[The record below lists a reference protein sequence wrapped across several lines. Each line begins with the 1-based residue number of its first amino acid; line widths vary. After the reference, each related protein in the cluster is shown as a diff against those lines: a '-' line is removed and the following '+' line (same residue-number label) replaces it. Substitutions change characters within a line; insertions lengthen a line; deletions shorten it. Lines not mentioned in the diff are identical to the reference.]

1 MAPFSPKEVTRFLLW
16 IVIFA
21 VVVIA
26 MIFMLWHATGR
37 TQIQPQPTSNL
48 VFPRTLSSSRCPE
61 GDLNPHDLLESAD
74 FKSAA
79 YADK

>member
-61 GDLNPHDLLESAD
+61 GG
-74 FKSAA
+74 
-79 YADK
+79 

>member
-1 MAPFSPKEVTRFLLW
+1 
-16 IVIFA
+16 
-21 VVVIA
+21 VIA

-61 GDLNPHDLLESAD
+61 GG
-74 FKSAA
+74 
-79 YADK
+79 